1 MLLKFYTKRIKHVVR
16 MLGLSAVVVYSIST
30 FILHDS
36 ITQPHLEAHALELHR
51 QSHFNPRDSTHA
63 LFEYIQSRLGDSAPP
78 MGDKNGVYFHWDDWV
93 DLSAG
98 DSILGKYRIRDP
110 SGGCDSIIESFADVN
125 GYFMESYQKKVYRG
139 MADLYCLKEIPEK
152 ILAATDD
159 NYIEVP
165 VIGKKRLGLS
175 GNHSKESVV
184 QKMANMPQE
193 ETDLK
198 TTDYKALQKKVQ
210 VAPEDFIFNPDL
222 EIFRLKQ
229 KLNINDIS
237 AQEVKRLD
245 FLQYAN
251 TIVDSAD
258 RFFKYPWIITDV
270 VSGRSHHL
278 AYPFFKKFI
287 SDRERQSVIHHMV
300 RAWFQFAEANGFA
313 SWINYG
319 SLLGWAYNGVNMPWD
334 TDIDI
339 QLPIAQIDRLGQ
351 DFNMTLIME
360 NPRFGNAKY
369 LLEVS
374 PTYIRQGN
382 GRNFI
387 DARFIDINSGLYID
401 ISALS
406 HSTFIPPAEFYE
418 RFHSKDEIARAM
430 PVHCKNWNWHTL
442 EELLPIRHTYFEGAS
457 VYIPHNISSILDRKY
472 GHASYTTKSHFL
484 SHNYQNDIKM
494 WVPDR
499 ICKRPPGVDSR
510 YIDDL
515 RAELTAEGACKDMTL
530 KDEYRITHE
539 PAERHAELNIDVD
552 TSVDYETEILGDLPI
567 FRKDSW
573 EYYNDIAHGLVAND
587 NWYIRQEV

>member
-1 MLLKFYTKRIKHVVR
+1 MVLLRFYTKKIKHVVCV
-16 MLGLSAVVVYSIST
+16 LGLVALVGFSVT
-30 FILHDS
+30 FVLHDT
-36 ITQPHLEAHALELHR
+36 ITQVHLEAHALQLHR

-63 LFEYIQSRLGDSAPP
+63 LFEYIHGHLGGSPST
-78 MGDKNGVYFHWDDWV
+78 MGDKNGIYFHWDDWV

-98 DSILGKYRIRDP
+98 DSILHKYRTRSPD
-110 SGGCDSIIESFADVN
+110 GTCDKAIESFADVN
-125 GYFMESYQKKVYRG
+125 GYFMESYQKKVLRG
-139 MADLYCLKEIPEK
+139 MADLYCLKETPKK
-152 ILAATDD
+152 IVVATDD

-165 VIGKKRLGLS
+165 VVGRKRLGLS
-175 GNHSKESVV
+175 GNYSKEAVV
-184 QKMANMPQE
+184 QKMAGMLLD

-198 TTDYKALQKKVQ
+198 TTNYKALQKQVQ
-210 VAPEDFIFNPDL
+210 VPPEDFIFSPDL

-229 KLNINDIS
+229 KLNTNDITAS
-237 AQEVKRLD
+237 EIKRLD

-251 TIVDSAD
+251 KIVDSAD

-351 DFNMTLIME
+351 EFNRTLVME

-369 LLEVS
+369 MLEVA

-406 HSTFIPPAEFYE
+406 HSTSIPPPEFYE
-418 RFHSKDEIARAM
+418 QFNSKDEVAKAM

-442 EELLPIRHTYFEGAS
+442 DELLPIRHTYFEGAS

-472 GHASYTTKSHFL
+472 GHASYTTKLHFL
-484 SHNYQNDIKM
+484 SHNYQKDIQM

-499 ICKRPPGVDSR
+499 ICERPPNVPSRFVD
-510 YIDDL
+510 
-515 RAELTAEGACKDMTL
+515 ELHSQLTVDGACNDMTT
-530 KDEYRITHE
+530 KDEYRINHE
-539 PAERHAELNIDVD
+539 PARKHAELNIDVD
-552 TSVDYETEILGDLPI
+552 TSVDYDPATLGDLPI

-573 EYYNDIAHGLVAND
+573 DYYNDIANGRAIND
-587 NWYIRQEV
+587 NWYIRQDV